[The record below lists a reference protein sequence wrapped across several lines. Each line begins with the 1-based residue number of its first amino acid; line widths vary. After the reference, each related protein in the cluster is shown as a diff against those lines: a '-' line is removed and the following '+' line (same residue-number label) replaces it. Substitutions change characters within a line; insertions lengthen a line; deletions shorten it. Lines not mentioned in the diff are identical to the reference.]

1 MTNDWVE
8 KEIDNVAE
16 VIGGGTP
23 STKDE
28 SNFGGDIAWITPK
41 DLSGYSSRYI
51 SRGERNITEKGL
63 RNSSARLLPKG
74 SVLLTTRAPV
84 GYLAISANPVT
95 TNQGFHSLVPKTGYD
110 AEFIYYLLKAN
121 VEVLK
126 GHSTGTTFGEL
137 TGSVLRRLRFC
148 FPAYKEQRAIAHILG
163 TLDDKIELNRQMNAT
178 LEAIARALF
187 KSWFVDLDPVRA
199 KAEGRQPAGMDAETA
214 ALFPAAF
221 VDSELGKIPK
231 GWRVST
237 LGDVIE
243 VTKGRSYSSS
253 ELQPSATA
261 LVTLKS
267 FRRGGGYRSD
277 GLKPFTGTYKPEQII
292 RSGDLI
298 ISYTDVTQDAEVI
311 GKPAIVIGN
320 PSFTTLVASLDV
332 GIIRPQ
338 SDNVSIPFLYLLLLT
353 DDFQAH
359 IYGYTSGT
367 TVLHLDGRGIAA
379 YRFVSPSMVV
389 ARKFREITE
398 PLITKIQNNEAE
410 SFTLA
415 ALRDALLPKLISGE
429 IRIKDAVRLIPR
441 I

>member
-8 KEIDNVAE
+8 KEIDDVAE

-121 VEVLK
+121 VEILK
-126 GHSTGTTFGEL
+126 SHSTGTTFGEL

-187 KSWFVDLDPVRA
+187 KSWFVDFDPVRA

-214 ALFPAAF
+214 ALFPDAF
-221 VDSELGKIPK
+221 VDSELGKIPR
-231 GWRVST
+231 GWRVAP
-237 LGDVIE
+237 LPE
-243 VTKGRSYSSS
+243 V
-253 ELQPSATA
+253 
-261 LVTLKS
+261 
-267 FRRGGGYRSD
+267 F
-277 GLKPFTGTYKPEQII
+277 
-292 RSGDLI
+292 
-298 ISYTDVTQDAEVI
+298 EV
-311 GKPAIVIGN
+311 N
-320 PSFTTLVASLDV
+320 PSRSLKNGDIAPYLDMANMPTQGHRAIDWLSRPFGSGTRFINGDTLVARITPCLENGKTAFVDFLADGQVGWGSTEYIVLRPKPPLPLEYAYLLARGEDLRAHLIQNMTGTSGRQRAPASCLDQYLMV
-332 GIIRPQ
+332 VPSQEVARRFDGFIRPVFATIRANDEQ
-338 SDNVSIPFLYLLLLT
+338 S
-353 DDFQAH
+353 
-359 IYGYTSGT
+359 
-367 TVLHLDGRGIAA
+367 R
-379 YRFVSPSMVV
+379 
-389 ARKFREITE
+389 
-398 PLITKIQNNEAE
+398 
-410 SFTLA
+410 TLA